1 MLSFILDAYEERL
14 LAKTAGQEAY
24 DHAMEVSYTI
34 YYDVPVSIKYL
45 LVVTLFGETGWYILN
60 ELKLL
65 QICELLA
72 EDLDKVRKGY
82 WNFIKTKFVSKFGSS
97 MKESRGESMEDE
109 KRA

>member
-1 MLSFILDAYEERL
+1 
-14 LAKTAGQEAY
+14 
-24 DHAMEVSYTI
+24 
-34 YYDVPVSIKYL
+34 L
-45 LVVTLFGETGWYILN
+45 LVVTLLGESGCYILN

-82 WNFIKTKFVSKFGSS
+82 WNFIKTKFVSKFGIS
-97 MKESRGESMEDE
+97 MKESRDETMEDE